1 MLAGTIN
8 IVTDFHKFILKIILT
23 ADFENAASSD
33 FSSETF
39 NKTLQR
45 VDMIKFGLQELQ
57 NNFNEISTQI
67 DTWYKDDS
75 NFKISDYIDPSQIL
89 NYVPT
94 WPLIVNLLSACFC
107 LGASTLYHLG
117 WIHSERIS

>member
-57 NNFNEISTQI
+57 NNFNEISTHI

-75 NFKISDYIDPSQIL
+75 DFKISDYIDPS
-89 NYVPT
+89 
-94 WPLIVNLLSACFC
+94 
-107 LGASTLYHLG
+107 
-117 WIHSERIS
+117 